1 MYKLL
6 VLSIASPI
14 KIGIYSEDYILV
26 DSFYGE
32 GYASDVLPILYK
44 KIAKQYAID
53 EIFYINGPGSFMAIK
68 ICYVF
73 LKTISI
79 IKNIDFFGVDGFLF
93 NKNSQIKAI
102 GNKVFL
108 KNVNNEIIITDR
120 QNDLFEE
127 FLIPQTLEK
136 NKFTKN
142 SLPQYILPAV

>member
-14 KIGIYSEDYILV
+14 NIGIYSQDYDFV
-26 DSFYGE
+26 ESFSQE

-44 KIAKQYAID
+44 QISQKYEID

-73 LKTISI
+73 LKTICVV
-79 IKNIDFFGVDGFLF
+79 KNIEFFGTDGFLF
-93 NKNSQIKAI
+93 NQNSQIKAI
-102 GNKVFL
+102 GNKVFVKNEDGQITL
-108 KNVNNEIIITDR
+108 KTKTSEI
-120 QNDLFEE
+120 FEP
-127 FLIPQTLEK
+127 FILPQKLDK
-136 NKFTKN
+136 KRFTTN